1 MKRLMTGAILLL
13 QSTLSFSQDPISKKL
28 DSLFRFYEKEYLFNG
43 SVLVAKKG
51 QLLLN
56 KGYGL
61 MNVAKKQPNTQQG
74 IFQIYSITKTFTSTV
89 ILRLIEEGKL
99 SLSEQLSK
107 FYPGFPKGD
116 SITIEHLL
124 THTSGLYDYTRGNTM
139 PDQTEKSFI
148 EFESKQPLDFP
159 VGTDWSYT
167 NSGYYFLGYITQK
180 ITGTTYEQAVSD
192 YIFKPLKMQQSGFAF
207 KNLISPLKTTGYEIL
222 DPKIA
227 KPSIIYDPPGPF
239 AAGGIYSTVEDLYK
253 YYNGLKEGHLLK
265 PESLKKAYTAYR
277 NNYGYGWI
285 ITNMLGKETVGHS
298 GAGAGYRSNYIQVP
312 SDDICII
319 LLGNSEQDLNFI
331 TTGIMKILYGAKF
344 RIPSSKTLSREL
356 LSKYTGAYQV
366 ENDFVIYV
374 SLANGKI
381 AAQPSG
387 RPKSMLYPESPNK
400 FYSMELEDYIRFTK
414 NTHQQIDTLIF
425 NRNGTYTKAARIN
438 ASWGIIGSATPTGW
452 DGDDII
458 LQPSK
463 TKGIYE
469 IRNVTLKEGELKF
482 RLNKDWTV
490 NLGILKGNELI
501 QDGDNI
507 KIGAGVWDIE
517 LDARDGERVRYRL
530 IKK

>member
-1 MKRLMTGAILLL
+1 MKRLMTAALLL
-13 QSTLSFSQDPISKKL
+13 LLSTLSFSQDPISKKL

-61 MNVAKKQPNTQQG
+61 MNVAKKQPNTPQG

-89 ILRLIEEGKL
+89 ILRLIEDGKL
-99 SLSEQLSK
+99 SLSDPLSK

-139 PDQTEKSFI
+139 PDQSEKSFI
-148 EFESKQPLDFP
+148 EFESKQSLDFP
-159 VGTDWSYT
+159 VGTGWNYT

-192 YIFKPLKMQQSGFAF
+192 YIFKPLEMQQSGFAF
-207 KNLISPLKTTGYEIL
+207 KNLVSPLKTTGYEIL
-222 DPKIA
+222 NPKIA

-253 YYNGLKEGHLLK
+253 YYNGLKDGLLLK
-265 PESLKKAYTAYR
+265 PETLKKAYTAYL

-285 ITNMLGKETVGHS
+285 IAKMLDKETVGHS
-298 GAGAGYRSNYIQVP
+298 GAGAGYRSNFIQVP
-312 SDDICII
+312 SDDISII
-319 LLGNSEQDLNFI
+319 LLGNSEQDLNTI
-331 TTGIMKILYGAKF
+331 TNGIMKIINGAKF
-344 RIPSSKTLSREL
+344 QIPTPKTLSRES
-356 LSKYTGAYQV
+356 LSKYTGAYEV
-366 ENDFVIYV
+366 VKGFVIYV
-374 SLANGKI
+374 SLANGKLT
-381 AAQPSG
+381 AQPSG
-387 RPKSMLYPESPNK
+387 QPKDILYPESDNK
-400 FYSMELEDYIRFTK
+400 FYSMTLEDYIRFTK
-414 NTHQQIDTLIF
+414 DTLIF
-425 NRNGTYTKAARIN
+425 SRNGIITKAKRIST
-438 ASWGIIGSATPTGW
+438 SWGIIGSATPNGW
-452 DGDDII
+452 DGYDIV

-469 IRNVTLKEGELKF
+469 LKNLQLKEGEFKF

-490 NLGILKGNELI
+490 NLGVLKGNELI

-507 KIGAGVWDIE
+507 KIGGGIWDIE
-517 LDARDGERVRYRL
+517 LDVRDVERVRYRVF
-530 IKK
+530 KK